1 MFVKICGITNESDA
15 LMASAMG
22 ADAVGFVF
30 APSTR
35 RIQPTLARDIARRLT
50 PEMLTVGVFR
60 DETPQRVV
68 EVVNAA
74 GLRAAQ
80 LHGFESVA
88 EVDWVR
94 KRVPFVIKAFT
105 AGHPLLEK
113 VDEYD
118 VDAVL
123 LDASNP
129 GSGEVFDWSMVGD
142 LSQRVRLILAGGL
155 RIDNVADAIERVHP
169 WGVDV
174 STGVESS
181 PGHKDVRLVRRF
193 VNAAKADDGSH
204 FLDVTPAAFLPAEFD
219 PAPYEGAT
227 SGARGAHSEPGAQ
240 RELYDWDGDTR
251 ADQTS
256 V

>member
-1 MFVKICGITNESDA
+1 
-15 LMASAMG
+15 MASAMG

-50 PEMLTVGVFR
+50 PEVLTVGVFR

-105 AGHPLLEK
+105 AGHPLLDK
-113 VDEYD
+113 VHEYD

-129 GSGEVFDWSMVGD
+129 GSGEVFDWSLVAG
-142 LSQRVRLILAGGL
+142 LSQHVRLILAGGL
-155 RIDNVADAIERVHP
+155 RVDNVTDAIERVGP

-174 STGVESS
+174 STGVESA

-193 VNAAKADDGSH
+193 INAAKADDDSH
-204 FLDVTPAAFLPAEFD
+204 FLDAAPVPLLPAEFD
-219 PAPYEGAT
+219 PAPFEGAMPA
-227 SGARGAHSEPGAQ
+227 SGGAQ
-240 RELYDWDGDTR
+240 RELYDWDGDV
-251 ADQTS
+251 S
-256 V
+256 S